1 MEGGAHGGQYE
12 SEERVYQGD
21 ESYSQGWEGRSK
33 CYREGEQLTLLESSQ
48 LLHAIHDR

>member
-21 ESYSQGWEGRSK
+21 ENYSQGWEGRSK